1 MAWNRKLSKLLQRLF
16 FPIVFSRDSGY
27 NGLNQTVK
35 RIFKENKENF
45 KKTVEQLNKDYNFFD
60 WTYLQW
66 NTIIF
71 ATDSAAKPF
80 IDSRPRIRSQ
90 TFSLPENEIKSND
103 LDLKESKI
111 RKILNLKQ
119 RNNFKLHIRP

>member
-1 MAWNRKLSKLLQRLF
+1 
-16 FPIVFSRDSGY
+16 
-27 NGLNQTVK
+27 
-35 RIFKENKENF
+35 
-45 KKTVEQLNKDYNFFD
+45 
-60 WTYLQW
+60 LQW